1 MSFKDLQSEI
11 IQAQNQTL
19 TPSTDASAYSRALEE
34 YLQDRFKRMSDPLYA
49 RQHSVLDAETYDL
62 RNKLNQESNGEVQ
75 LRAEAKVKDLVDRRI
90 SGSNELFKLF
100 TSDPDLQIAYP
111 TNGDKVTA
119 IADIQNQISKA
130 ANPYNALKGYQVEGE
145 GGFFSDLTSGV
156 LEGLG
161 GTASEF
167 YYAPK
172 RGLIVNALNNLPLNQ
187 LDSIKQ
193 KFNTRNDIQAK
204 IEQTK
209 SKLFSPDIT
218 ERAKALKDLQYY
230 QGTIDGLAL
239 TPEEQ
244 RIWDTYGA
252 EYDRLKAEEL
262 QIEEDKANLLGTNK
276 ISVSEAEVL
285 MRQYS
290 RQELHK
296 NLGIDPSFGEKVWDY
311 MKDSVSSA
319 GAAGKSLGNILAT
332 AIPFMIHPAL
342 GVASAGSLW
351 MEYSTKLLQDHLHE
365 FGEIDNTEILKSA
378 LYGGLAAGIDF
389 YGSKGFVKGYGGIA
403 GQFFRGLGKTDAERI
418 AAQGAKEL
426 QKKWATTLR
435 GLTDEAKSK
444 VIAKDIQ
451 TFLMQ
456 DAKRLS
462 EQEVADV
469 TQSLKGMLDKEIYKE
484 TLGSKAKKAIASLPE
499 GVVRKAVE
507 TPIKMVEGIGKA
519 VKGVKT
525 GNAYLHETFDASIGD
540 MAKAGLGLA
549 GENVGS
555 TLVRQ
560 SYTGKYDEDELARG
574 IADGFVSGGLFHGAS
589 GVAGRGI
596 AKVSPAVKSLMNKFT
611 YGGIDL
617 DSKTNFNTFID
628 KIKNA
633 DKDPNFIAN
642 FDALTDPYL
651 KQLEAI
657 QDRVDKAKEENQG
670 ILDTYGKFGL
680 VVNEKGEV
688 TIDEKTLG
696 NALANSALTK
706 KDIKEARNKYL
717 NNKKLIDK
725 AGKEVESRIAEF
737 KAAVKKGSKKILD
750 TTKEST
756 EYSEEERES
765 IKQSYVNNLNEA
777 EQVNFLR
784 EEEGMSEEEAKAY
797 LKAKKDNSEL
807 SEDYTTKVEGTDVS
821 ISEVFKRGNTEV
833 LKYADILRNS
843 EVRKA
848 IANTDK
854 EAFDEAIDNLVKS
867 NKITQARADKVKS
880 QLNADKFAQYTRYET
895 NGSESGVFKSL
906 NKAVQ
911 KDVVDSLGLKD
922 KVTEEEAKAS
932 NDKLTEYTKQYLT
945 NAEDRTILQK
955 AQDIKDKLGL
965 TAEQSLIVDNT
976 VGKVKTAIKEAINQN
991 KQLIGKK
998 VYKSEEEAKQALKDT
1013 KLNIGYKVNEVVKGS
1028 KYTLVEKDTTAL
1040 QDMYNTLES
1049 KKEDITRK
1057 DIDSF
1062 VDEYLKDLDVN
1073 ESSGFKV
1080 RDKILKT
1087 FQQYHS
1093 APKENK
1099 STVKE
1104 SLLSELNKLIK
1115 GRKATLA
1122 KVADIVA
1129 NQSKI
1134 RSAIHGYSAGS
1145 KDYIGEAE
1153 LNKKERALKRQQA
1166 KEKQEQLNT
1175 NKRYSHLTDI
1185 QAKMLTVYSLNAL
1198 YTRFTNAIGNADINN
1213 PDTWANVN
1221 IFTQADLRN
1230 LNALLQRV
1238 MKIPNSEARQQ
1249 YIQTMLSVIQH
1260 TNVQQNTVNTVIDE
1274 DYVNSGDTSHSNDAI
1289 TDAITYNGALRD
1301 AFHNAFPQEEIS
1313 QTPMS
1318 IPEVLLADN
1327 VNEAAN
1333 TFNMQEKARALQQFS
1348 RMVNTH
1354 WARSLDILNALRS
1367 ATVDGNSILETIT
1380 KDKETLP
1387 ANLQDLRNNPA
1398 KLTSIMKIVFNSKE
1412 ALDFLGLNPTAIG
1425 VTMGSNK
1432 SGAGISSFTELH
1444 EKNPNKQFNFT
1455 QNANEGNTTAIDA
1468 YNNSGNL
1475 ADRLTALD
1483 RVFGGTG
1490 AIIHTLSDTS
1500 SAFAYGAIYKE
1511 LLDTLEI
1518 NTRANA
1524 GFYDLDDAT
1533 IEGILSELNNNPIAG
1548 ILTNATDTSITEDAL
1563 MSFINR
1569 AYTHGSITIPS
1580 SQEAQSAYSNNR
1592 ANFVKQMLLYV
1603 VAQRLRNLQPNHT
1616 QSNRTNEAYNN
1627 TYKQYQIIKSLPDYL
1642 PENFNKAEEINEE
1655 TVNKLNDL
1663 LKVVAPTATLL
1674 RSAVEYIQNQQRTGQ
1689 SSLAISLTEDQLS
1702 EVVNILYTANGSLK
1716 QSSKLPDNLEHK
1728 SAVAIAKVLQAVANE
1743 YYVTNV
1749 SCNSN
1754 TIGNNNLRCRTRN
1767 VVRDAVEYSAYRDQV
1782 IVVGN
1787 RCILCGENTTGA
1799 SIRASNENYA
1809 GNAQLDTVFNH
1820 ITELS
1825 KQGSRFLDSNL
1836 IIDKIFGISING
1848 NIVYNQEVLNVL
1860 SATGLNNLMQIDKG
1874 QSDEFLQSLV
1884 TADVITP
1891 SAKTSMLLEHF
1902 SDYQSTCMSL
1912 GRQALHSLGL
1922 RIANEDS
1929 MANIEERLA
1938 AELGARALQLLEAAG
1953 YVEKKYVTAEGEF
1966 VDSQPTQGKYI
1977 RAIKIT
1983 SEGSTVNTRV
1993 TNASNYTFTDTNNLQ
2008 HTGHVLEELLNG
2020 TNEKLPLTAD
2030 QLDERQNQ
2038 LHEQFTADSI
2048 AHRVDTYT
2056 ANITSLDESGTEVHT
2071 EYTVEVIPFTGLT
2084 RVHGEFRGATVDIY
2098 LPRSATYKANGVMN
2112 SPEALV
2118 ELAYKST
2125 EERTFDVTA
2134 YEELIGRYIHDI
2146 NSWQDLPESVQQ
2158 ALGMDL
2164 DPLDGYYETYRI
2176 QKNEQLFR
2184 RAKEFDRYAR
2194 TLTGTERLTFPVVM
2208 TPNNRF
2214 LVDSPIFD
2222 YREFKPVRDL
2232 FHIVNSNVGT
2242 VHLRNPDDTLNETR
2256 QTMAMAAILFNM
2268 GIDVDKMTFVEIRKV
2283 FKEVAERFRLL
2294 PSGATRDTINSN
2306 LATIKYTV
2314 YKGKES
2320 VKTFKIDNSLPT
2332 QLLIRDL
2339 NTASNIMDDVLQ
2351 GEDLTNFHYMIEV
2364 DGLNNGSAHHFSQSG
2379 IFSNTDSV
2387 SIAKAIAVGMVPSS
2401 IREETNFGDFIS
2413 LMVHNPTRF
2422 RDVYMQSA
2430 ETAKEYT
2437 VAEFIE
2443 KVVSDV
2449 TASEA
2454 RYQLLNTLADIFGLD
2469 KNLSIEEKISGLMSR
2484 DVMKKVAMPST
2495 YGAGFDALLSHL
2507 SENITKE
2514 IAKKTFDK
2522 TKLTTIYDALAR
2534 YNGGELVLLD
2544 RLGRKA
2550 LYSEVRSSFNL
2561 KDYLPFIEGN
2571 AKLFGLIKDTC
2582 LNNTVRGAKSVTE
2595 EATERGAVLSNAV
2608 EAQCQIFTAM
2618 VQKLLK
2624 ENYAGRDLG
2633 SITYREQE
2641 AILNSLNTRFNFGTQ
2656 NQTLDTLRPAIL
2668 AAIKLIDYNN
2678 KVTAHYRGGDS
2689 SVRFGSDIAKESL
2702 GSAFSPIYIHG
2713 FDASNIAEA
2722 QQIIRNTLGAFT
2734 GVHDA
2739 VMINL
2744 RQFTGDGAAMSV
2756 PQAMNK
2762 SFIDNALTAYAPLLE
2777 MSTHLQQ
2784 GLDKLSDVLSEDI
2797 IRNIQNSMR
2806 ELNNYAT
2813 LELSNIYNL
2822 LQEAIKNNGLTVNQF
2837 PFGEATG
2844 FRMDAEYAQRQL
2856 NRITE
2861 RLGADHMKNIHSLSA
2876 EGFIKWLESHNKG
2889 AYDDLNKNREK
2900 LNTLVNINSLMS
2912 ALRERSRPFGNI
2924 NLDTLYEGHSVQE
2937 LINEYVQY
2945 MQGQYGNSFFK
2956 TFNDAM
2962 AEQARE
2968 RTNRLPKDLNQSTT
2982 GKNAHDTL
2990 VKVIDLLST
2999 AEDLVVKGN
3008 GNTVKHLAERSS
3020 IIKQINQRAYK
3031 LLGLQMDKSDTY
3043 DALAMIVELTTK
3055 YNIPTQD
3062 LVRLK
3067 ELLQRSAYLNSNLNL
3082 SGFDTNANSILVDAV
3097 EINLNDTLNHISSQA
3112 MQAYSTDRRGIGERE
3127 TIQQHEENAFT
3138 AYLESYM
3145 DRLEDRIS
3153 KTGATQIILRMDSA
3167 IDYMLLPAIN
3177 ERIQCAVDGS
3187 IWKGCTITIVPN
3199 ISDVSSGS
3207 INKTKTHLYT
3217 LEKAIGKDKLHS
3229 FTVLNSTENKDLDVL
3244 NYKYHGQFTQATS
3257 MTGQNFDNTAH
3268 AVYFD
3273 KDTNTDV
3280 KKTPLDLD
3288 RNNPDIYIANYYG
3301 EIQSH
3306 NPKGICTPVMLQT
3319 QKSANDVEGISEY
3332 ETKVAEYAYGE
3343 IPKIPE
3349 KMITMDGIP
3358 DIKDIT
3364 TSIPEFS
3371 AGSHFV
3377 VGLNSDGSVMDSKVY
3392 NSVVSRIPALAEAY
3406 EQAKKAY
3413 ARMERKYA
3421 ADANMNDMGIIY
3433 QPITI
3438 KTHLNNLTPIKVTFV
3453 IGRDNRVPVSTIL
3466 PFIRATQS
3474 ADRYSARYVLQH
3486 EGDLD
3491 KHNLSGRRALAQLRS
3506 RLRIPN
3512 DAARD
3517 SNAPFSEWLANI
3529 YNKYK
3534 DASPE
3539 TQEQS
3544 MVTIP
3549 KNLLNLESSTYDS
3562 DSTLRDLNINKM
3574 YEISNESNVIFL
3586 GNDANPYFYRSTT
3599 SNLPTLLT
3607 FSRVKNFEA
3616 QKTVGDRIVS
3626 SLATAT
3632 YNTVQAVVDTWRMH
3646 RYSSQKSPE
3655 DMSVYDTAVYK
3666 DLTCKDSQELFDTL
3680 VSDDRAR
3687 NIETTHLNSVF
3698 SKLKSLNMN
3707 IRYYLNKLAY
3717 SQGGAFIETIN
3728 AKPTGYIN
3736 FNTRGTGSHAEVFI
3750 HEYTHIPLEYLKYDP
3765 NAYRLATQLYQFA
3778 ANNLILDD
3786 FECSRDEANRIFN
3799 YIFRD
3804 SGTTDPQI
3812 EFLTYSLT
3820 NADFRK
3826 ALDNMAKRVKFKE
3839 EFDSKTESLLARFVN
3854 KISGSLDTS
3863 HVSNDLNSM
3872 IFDIFKRS
3880 IDLCNEYGKK
3890 APRDE
3895 KAYLAEKMQLSN
3907 ADLKIQNAIT
3917 SGLSKVS
3924 EALSSIADTSVQ
3936 RVRTE
3941 EALRLAE
3948 SNQDSRIANQMK
3960 DILPAMMDAL
3970 PSASEGFQDIANQLR
3985 QSFEG
3990 VSDNNYAYV
3999 KLRYQAKETIDK
4011 ARENSASALNEVIRK
4026 ATKNISQKTLNEMSE
4041 YVLKSDMSCLVSPN
4055 GYSKQE
4061 LGKILSDKK
4070 FRRNEIERLEKVL
4083 RHNTF
4088 GNFYVNAS
4096 KGLVDKLI
4104 SGVNTSGIGYNNAYE
4119 IANMSGTATAS
4130 LDSPMESEID
4140 KYITLSVMDKLDSK
4154 NPKVYAELY
4163 KNLDTL
4169 TELLNIHNGLKGME
4183 YSQVY
4188 PNSMQKVHIPKGEL
4202 HGGKITNRYTVVPK
4216 SQLKA
4221 YKWAGYNSLGKVK
4234 FDPFYN
4240 SLMSEDFYKVEAKHM
4255 PNVPYVDGI
4264 PVLTDIFN
4272 GRNKSATYL
4281 GGKKLETTQIS
4292 PSFQNQEFQVMSG
4305 YLARKVQ
4312 ELNSP
4317 NFRPLDPKN
4326 IDGVLT
4332 PTFGIGNKLS
4342 GCDFQLN
4349 EKDSDKYLNRHVKFT
4364 SALGDHYG
4372 SIIER
4377 MRAPDW
4383 NTQVAQALDDLYQQR
4398 HAKNDFTWLK
4408 ENTDNKE
4415 QLEVYKLLP
4424 YEIKQFFK
4432 DKYGI
4437 DGVPVETRYLTG
4449 IVGYREISASKVDLE
4464 WNNKLRKSFTDYVS
4478 HIFHNGYVAK
4488 GENFLRYLTKLGK
4501 ENIVIKGIAVSMDNI
4516 LSNNVTL
4523 SVLGL
4528 SPEKVCKYQ
4537 IEGLNNLLKYKEMS
4551 RERYMLK
4558 TKELTNSLTEGD
4570 RARIR
4575 ALEASMHALPISY
4588 LAEHGGTPTIAEDV
4602 TESDRLAKDF
4612 IDTHFKKEFQT
4623 IAHNA
4628 IGDQKSWVYK
4638 HLSDL
4643 ATFGDIT
4650 ARYAQF
4656 KYLTEDKHIN
4666 QEEAFRQCMQT
4677 FIDYSNPLPKSLQY
4691 FDSIGAL
4698 PFTKFLLGNQTNVL
4712 NSLVKKPSRALAGI
4726 MATSAMG
4733 IPSIYDS
4740 ILGLDSFTKRWK
4752 VPGFGLWYDSLG
4764 TLPINR
4770 AFDIL

>member
-1 MSFKDLQSEI
+1 MSFQDLESEI
-11 IQAQNQTL
+11 IQAQNQAL
-19 TPSTDASAYSRALEE
+19 ASSGDTPFGNASVEAFR
-34 YLQDRFKRMSDPLYA
+34 DRFRRSIDPVYA
-49 RQHSVLDAETYDL
+49 RQRNALDAETYDI

-75 LRAEAKVKDLVDRRI
+75 LRAEAKVKDLIDRRI
-90 SGSNELFKLF
+90 SSSSELFKLF
-100 TSDPDLQIAYP
+100 NSDTDLQVAFP
-111 TNGDKVTA
+111 TNGDKITA
-119 IADIQNQISKA
+119 IADIQNQISEA
-130 ANPYNALKGYQVEGE
+130 SNPYNALNGYQVEGE
-145 GGFFSDLTSGV
+145 GGFFSDLVSGV
-156 LEGLG
+156 IEGLG
-161 GTASEF
+161 GAASEL
-167 YYAPK
+167 YYSPK
-172 RGLIVNALNNLPLNQ
+172 RALNTLALNKLPLNQ
-187 LDSIKQ
+187 LDTIKQ
-193 KFNTRNDIQAK
+193 KFNTRDEIQAK
-204 IEQTK
+204 IAQARD
-209 SKLFSPDIT
+209 KLFSPDIT
-218 ERAKALKDLQYY
+218 ERTKALKDLQYY
-230 QGTIDGLAL
+230 QGTIDGLSL

-244 RIWDTYGA
+244 RIWDTYGD

-262 QIEEDKANLLGTNK
+262 QIDEDKANLLGTNK
-276 ISVSEAEVL
+276 ISASEAEVL
-285 MRQYS
+285 MRQYG
-290 RQELHK
+290 RNELHK
-296 NLGIDPSFGEKVWDY
+296 QLGLDPSFGQKVWDY
-311 MKDSVSSA
+311 MKDSVSST
-319 GAAGKSLGNILAT
+319 GAAGKSLGNILST
-332 AIPFMIHPAL
+332 VIPFLIHPAL
-342 GVASAGSLW
+342 GAASAGSLW
-351 MEYSTKLLQDHLHE
+351 MEYSSKLLQDHLNE
-365 FGEIDNTEILKSA
+365 FGEIDNTEILKAS
-378 LYGGLAAGIDF
+378 LYGGLAAGIDY
-389 YGSKGFVKGYGGIA
+389 YGSKGFTKGYNGVA

-418 AAQGAKEL
+418 AAKGAKEL

-435 GLTDEAKSK
+435 GLTEEAKAT

-451 TFLMQ
+451 NFLLQ

-469 TQSLKGMLDKEIYKE
+469 TQTLKGMLDKEIYKE
-484 TLGSKAKKAIASLPE
+484 TLGSKAKKAIASLPN
-499 GVVRKAVE
+499 GIRKAVE
-507 TPIKMVEGIGKA
+507 TPVKAVEGIGKA
-519 VKGVKT
+519 LGGVKNA
-525 GNAYLHETFDASIGD
+525 NAYLHKTFDASIGD
-540 MAKAGLGLA
+540 MAKAGIGLA

-555 TLVRQ
+555 ALVRQ

-589 GVAGRGI
+589 GVVGKGYS
-596 AKVSPAVKSLMNKFT
+596 KVSPAVKTIMNKFT

-617 DSKTNFNTFID
+617 DSKTNFNTFVD

-633 DKDPNFIAN
+633 NKDSNFIAN
-642 FDALTDPYL
+642 FDALTSPYL
-651 KQLEAI
+651 EQLEAV
-657 QDRVDKAKEENQG
+657 QERVDKAKTENQG

-680 VVNEKGEV
+680 VLNDKGEA
-688 TIDEKTLG
+688 TIDEQILG
-696 NALANSALTK
+696 NALANSAVTR

-725 AGKEVESRIAEF
+725 AGTEVESRIAEF
-737 KAAVKKGSKKILD
+737 KAAVKEGSKKILD
-750 TTKEST
+750 TTREST
-756 EYSEEERES
+756 EYTEEEKES
-765 IKQSYVNNLNEA
+765 VKQSYVNTLNEN

-784 EEEGMSEEEAKAY
+784 EEEGMDEQTAKEYLEAK
-797 LKAKKDNSEL
+797 KNKSEL
-807 SEDYTTKVEGTDVS
+807 SEEYTTKVADTDVS
-821 ISEVFKRGNTEV
+821 IAEVFKRGDTEV
-833 LKYADILRNS
+833 LKYADILKNP

-854 EAFDEAIDNLVKS
+854 EAFDKAIDALVK
-867 NKITQARADKVKS
+867 NKEISQRRADVVKN

-895 NGSESGVFKSL
+895 NGSRDGVFNSL

-922 KVTEEEAKAS
+922 KVSEDEAKA
-932 NDKLTEYTKQYLT
+932 NNAKLAEYTKQYLT
-945 NAEDRTILQK
+945 NGEDKTILQK
-955 AQDIKDKLGL
+955 AKDIKDNLGL
-965 TAEQSLIVDNT
+965 TTEQGNIVDKA
-976 VGKVKTAIKEAINQN
+976 VGEVQQAIEDAIKQN

-998 VYKSEEEAKQALKDT
+998 VYKSKEEAEKALKDT
-1013 KLNIGYKVNEVVKGS
+1013 KLGIGYKVNEVVKGS
-1028 KYTLVEKDTTAL
+1028 KYTLVEKDTQAL
-1040 QDMYNTLES
+1040 QDIYDNLKS
-1049 KKEDITRK
+1049 KKEDITK
-1057 DIDSF
+1057 QDIDSF
-1062 VDEYLKDLDVN
+1062 IDEYLKDLDID
-1073 ESSGFKV
+1073 ESSSSKV
-1080 RDKILKT
+1080 KDKILKT
-1087 FQQYHS
+1087 FQQYHA
-1093 APKENK
+1093 APKDNK
-1099 STVKE
+1099 STVRE
-1104 SLLSELNKLIK
+1104 ALLGELNKLIK

-1134 RSAIHGYSAGS
+1134 RSAIHGYSAGN

-1153 LNKKERALKRQQA
+1153 ATKKEKALKRQQA

-1175 NKRYSHLTDI
+1175 NKRYAHLTDI

-1198 YTRFTNAIGNADINN
+1198 YNRFTRAIGTADINS
-1213 PDTWANVN
+1213 PETWARVN

-1230 LNALLQRV
+1230 LHALLQRV
-1238 MKIPNSEARQQ
+1238 MKIPNSETRQQ
-1249 YIQTMLSVIQH
+1249 YIQTMISVIEH
-1260 TNVQQNTVNTVIDE
+1260 TNVQQNTVNTIIDE
-1274 DYVNSGDTSHSNDAI
+1274 DYVNSGDTSRSNEAI
-1289 TDAITYNGALRD
+1289 TSAIVYNGELRD
-1301 AFHNAFPQEEIS
+1301 AFQHAFPQEEIS

-1327 VNEAAN
+1327 INEAAN
-1333 TFNMQEKARALQQFS
+1333 DFDTQEKARALHQFS
-1348 RMVNTH
+1348 RVVNTH
-1354 WARSLDILNALRS
+1354 WARSLDILNALRNAS
-1367 ATVDGNSILETIT
+1367 VDGNSILETIAKNT
-1380 KDKETLP
+1380 SITLP
-1387 ANLQDLRNNPA
+1387 NDLSTLRNNPSN
-1398 KLTSIMKIVFNSKE
+1398 LTALMKAVFNSKE
-1412 ALDFLGLNPTAIG
+1412 ALDFLGLNPTSIG
-1425 VTMGSNK
+1425 VTRGSNK
-1432 SGAGISSFTELH
+1432 NGAGITSFTELQS
-1444 EKNPNKQFNFT
+1444 KAPNKQFNFR
-1455 QNANEGNTTAIDA
+1455 QNANEGNTTAMTA
-1468 YNNSGNL
+1468 YNDSRNL

-1490 AIIHTLSDTS
+1490 AIIHTLGDTS
-1500 SAFAYGAIYKE
+1500 SAYAYGAIYKE
-1511 LLDTLEI
+1511 LLDTLKI

-1524 GFYDLDDAT
+1524 GFYSLEDDTVRSIIRA
-1533 IEGILSELNNNPIAG
+1533 LSDTESVTGLFPAD
-1548 ILTNATDTSITEDAL
+1548 TNTAITEDAI
-1563 MSFINR
+1563 MAFVNR
-1569 AYTHGSITIPS
+1569 AYNS
-1580 SQEAQSAYSNNR
+1580 STFSVDGAGEAEGAYVNNR
-1592 ANFVKQMLLYV
+1592 ASFIKQMLLYV
-1603 VAQRLRNLQPNHT
+1603 TAKRLQSLEPNHT
-1616 QSNRTNEAYNN
+1616 QSKRTDEAYNN

-1642 PENFNKAEEINEE
+1642 PENFSSAKPINEE
-1655 TVNKLNDL
+1655 TVSNLNRL
-1663 LKVVAPTATLL
+1663 LQVVAPRVTLL

-1689 SSLAISLTEDQLS
+1689 SSLEAGLTEDQLNAVIDS
-1702 EVVNILYTANGSLK
+1702 LYTSDGYLK
-1716 QSSKLPDNLEHK
+1716 QSSKLPKNLPHAE
-1728 SAVAIAKVLQAVANE
+1728 AIAKILQAVANE

-1749 SCNSN
+1749 GYANN
-1754 TIGNNNLRCRTRN
+1754 GRGNNNLRCRTRN
-1767 VVRDAVEYSAYRDQV
+1767 TIRDAVEYSAYRDQV

-1809 GNAQLDTVFNH
+1809 GNEQLDTVFNEV
-1820 ITELS
+1820 TELS
-1825 KQGSRFLDSNL
+1825 KQGSRFVDSNL
-1836 IIDKIFGISING
+1836 IIDKMFGVSING
-1848 NIVYNQEVLNVL
+1848 NTVYNQEVLNVL

-1884 TADVITP
+1884 SNKVIT
-1891 SAKTSMLLEHF
+1891 SAAKSRMLLDHF

-1922 RIANEDS
+1922 RIASEDS

-1953 YVEKKYVTAEGEF
+1953 YVEKKYVTAEGRF
-1966 VDSQPTQGKYI
+1966 VDDQPKGTYI
-1977 RAIKIT
+1977 RAIRIT
-1983 SEGSTVNTRV
+1983 SKGAELNTRISE
-1993 TNASNYTFTDTNNLQ
+1993 ASNYTFTDASGIK

-2020 TNEKLPLTAD
+2020 TNEKLPLTTD
-2030 QLDERQNQ
+2030 QARERQTQ
-2038 LHEQFTADSI
+2038 LREQFDADRLT
-2048 AHRVDTYT
+2048 HKVDTYT
-2056 ANITSLDESGTEVHT
+2056 ANLTSLADDGTKIHT
-2071 EYTVEVIPFTGLT
+2071 SYTVEVIPFTGLT
-2084 RVHGEFRGATVDIY
+2084 RVHGDIRGQVTEIY

-2125 EERTFDVTA
+2125 EERTFDSAT
-2134 YEELIGRYIHDI
+2134 YEELIGKYIHDVT
-2146 NSWQDLPESVQQ
+2146 SWQKLPESVQQ

-2176 QKNEQLFR
+2176 QKNEQIFR

-2194 TLTGTERLTFPVVM
+2194 TLNGTERLTFPVVM

-2232 FHIVNSNVGT
+2232 FHIVNSSVGI
-2242 VHLRNPDDTLNETR
+2242 VSLKNPDGTINETK
-2256 QTMAMAAILFNM
+2256 QTMAMATILFNM
-2268 GIDVDKMTFVEIRKV
+2268 GVDVDKMTFSEIRRV
-2283 FKEVAERFRLL
+2283 FEYLTDTLHGKRLANK
-2294 PSGATRDTINSN
+2294 SIDDIN
-2306 LATIKYTV
+2306 KYFEGFKFTV
-2314 YKGKES
+2314 YKGKKDS
-2320 VKTFKIDNSLPT
+2320 NKKLKFNKSLPA
-2332 QLLIRDL
+2332 QMLFRELQNNR
-2339 NTASNIMDDVLQ
+2339 SVLQ
-2351 GEDLTNFHYMIEV
+2351 NILDGKSLTNFHYMIEV
-2364 DGLNNGSAHHFSQSG
+2364 DGLNNGSAHHFAQSG

-2387 SIAKAIAVGMVPSS
+2387 SIAKAIAVGMVPNS
-2401 IREETNFGDFIS
+2401 IREETTFGDFIS
-2413 LMVHNPTRF
+2413 LMVHNPEGF

-2437 VAEFIE
+2437 VTEFIE
-2443 KVVSDV
+2443 DVVTDIKK
-2449 TASEA
+2449 SELKE
-2454 RYQLLNTLADIFGLD
+2454 QLLNTLADIFDLD
-2469 KNLSIEEKISGLMSR
+2469 SNLSIEDKIAGLMSR

-2514 IAKKTFDK
+2514 IAKRRFDE
-2522 TKLTTIYDALAR
+2522 TTLTNIYDALAR

-2544 RLGRKA
+2544 KTGKTVM
-2550 LYSEVRSSFNL
+2550 YSKVKSSLSSL

-2571 AKLFGLIKDTC
+2571 TKLFNLVKDTC
-2582 LNNTVRGAKSVTE
+2582 LSNTVRGAKSVTE
-2595 EATERGAVLSNAV
+2595 EATERGNILSNAV

-2618 VQKLLK
+2618 VQKILK

-2656 NQTLDTLRPAIL
+2656 HQTLDTLRPAVL
-2668 AAIKLIDYNN
+2668 AAIKLADYHN
-2678 KVTAHYRGGDS
+2678 KVTAHYKGGHS
-2689 SVRFGSDIAKESL
+2689 AVRFGSDLAKESL

-2722 QQIIRNTLGAFT
+2722 QQIVRNTLGAFT
-2734 GVHDA
+2734 GIHDA

-2744 RQFTGDGAAMSV
+2744 RQFTGEGTAMSV
-2756 PQAMNK
+2756 PKAMNK

-2784 GLDKLSDVLSEDI
+2784 GLDKLSDVLSEETI
-2797 IRNIQNSMR
+2797 HNIQNSMR
-2806 ELNNYAT
+2806 ELNGYAA
-2813 LELSNIYNL
+2813 LELSNIYSI
-2822 LQEAIKNNGLTVNQF
+2822 LQEAIKDNGLTINQF
-2837 PFGEATG
+2837 PFGEATA
-2844 FRMDAEYAQRQL
+2844 FRLNPNYAQEQL
-2856 NRITE
+2856 NRIQE
-2861 RLGADHMKNIHSLSA
+2861 RLGADQMKNIHSLSA
-2876 EGFIKWLESHNKG
+2876 EGFVKWLESNNKG
-2889 AYDDLNKNREK
+2889 AFDALNSNREK

-2912 ALRERSRPFGNI
+2912 AIREGSKPFGNI
-2924 NLDTLYEGHSVQE
+2924 TLSTEYAGRSLRE
-2937 LINEYVQY
+2937 LIDEYVKHAQCQY
-2945 MQGQYGNSFFK
+2945 NSSFFK

-2962 AEQARE
+2962 AEQAKN
-2968 RTNRLPKDLNQSTT
+2968 RTNRLPTDLTHSTT
-2982 GKNAHDTL
+2982 GKTAQETL

-2999 AEDLVVKGN
+2999 AEDLIVKQK

-3031 LLGLQMDKSDTY
+3031 LLGLRMDNSDTY
-3043 DALAMIVELTTK
+3043 DALAMLVELTTK

-3067 ELLQRSAYLNSNLNL
+3067 ERLNQSAYLNENLNL
-3082 SGFDTNANSILVDAV
+3082 SGFNSTANSIVVDAT
-3097 EINLNDTLNHISSQA
+3097 EINLSDTLNHIHSKAIQT
-3112 MQAYSTDRRGIGERE
+3112 YSADTNKKHDVEY
-3127 TIQQHEENAFT
+3127 HENIIFT
-3138 AYLESYM
+3138 NYVSSYM
-3145 DRLEDRIS
+3145 NRLEDRLR
-3153 KTGATQIILRMDSA
+3153 KTGATQIILKMDSA

-3177 ERIQCAVDGS
+3177 QRIQNSITGS
-3187 IWKGCTITIVPN
+3187 IWKGRTITIVPN

-3207 INKTKTHLYT
+3207 INKTKTHLYA
-3217 LEKAIGKDKLHS
+3217 LEKAIGKDNLHS
-3229 FTVLNSTENKDLDVL
+3229 FTVLNSTENKDLDTL
-3244 NYKYHGQFTQATS
+3244 NYKYHGQFTRDSS
-3257 MTGQNFDNTAH
+3257 MTGQNFDNTGH

-3273 KDTNTDV
+3273 KDTNTDI
-3280 KKTPLDLD
+3280 KEKSIDLD
-3288 RNNPDIYIANYYG
+3288 SDNPDIYIANYYG

-3319 QKSANDVEGISEY
+3319 QKSASDVEGITEY
-3332 ETKVAEYAYGE
+3332 ETNVAEYTYGE
-3343 IPKIPE
+3343 LPE
-3349 KMITMDGIP
+3349 TPADMITTDGTPNLI
-3358 DIKDIT
+3358 DIT
-3364 TSIPEFS
+3364 ASIPEFT

-3377 VGLNSDGSVMDSKVY
+3377 VGLNSDGTVMNNKIY
-3392 NSVVSRIPALAEAY
+3392 NSAVSHIPALAEAY
-3406 EQAKKAY
+3406 EQAKNAY

-3421 ADANMNDMGIIY
+3421 ADPDMNMDIVH

-3438 KTHLNNLTPIKVTFV
+3438 KTHLDNLTPVKVTFV
-3453 IGRDNRVPVSTIL
+3453 IGRDNRIPASAIL
-3466 PFIRATQS
+3466 PYITVVANQ
-3474 ADRYSARYVLQH
+3474 DKNSARYTLMH
-3486 EGDLD
+3486 EGLLD
-3491 KHNLSGRRALAQLRS
+3491 KSDVAGRRALAQLRS
-3506 RLRIPN
+3506 RLRIPTN
-3512 DAARD
+3512 AARD
-3517 SNAPFSEWLANI
+3517 SNAAFSKWLAGI
-3529 YNKYK
+3529 QAKY
-3534 DASPE
+3534 DGVSPDKI
-3539 TQEQS
+3539 EQG
-3544 MVTIP
+3544 METIP
-3549 KNLLNLESSTYDS
+3549 DNVLNLDSTTYDN
-3562 DSTLRDLNINKM
+3562 DSILRDLNINKM
-3574 YEISNESNVIFL
+3574 CEISNESNVIFL
-3586 GNDANPYFYRSTT
+3586 GTDANPYFYRNTT
-3599 SNLPTLLT
+3599 SNPPTLLS
-3607 FSRVKNFEA
+3607 FNRVKNYES
-3616 QKTVGDRIVS
+3616 QKTVGNRIAS

-3632 YNTVQAVVDTWRMH
+3632 YNTVQSVVDTWRMH
-3646 RYSSQKSPE
+3646 RYSNQKSPE
-3655 DMSVYDTAVYK
+3655 DMGVYDTAVYE
-3666 DLTCKDSQELFDTL
+3666 DLNCNDSQNLFDTL

-3687 NIETTHLNSVF
+3687 NIETSHLNPVF
-3698 SKLKSLNMN
+3698 SRLKSLNMN
-3707 IRYYLNKLAY
+3707 VRYYLNKLAY

-3736 FNTRGTGSHAEVFI
+3736 FNTRGTGSHAEVFV

-3765 NAYRLATQLYQFA
+3765 NAYRLATQLYQFSA
-3778 ANNLILDD
+3778 KNLTLDD
-3786 FECSRDEANRIFN
+3786 FECSRDEANRIYN

-3826 ALDNMAKRVKFKE
+3826 ALDNMAKRVKFKD

-3854 KISGSLDTS
+3854 KVSGSLDTS
-3863 HVSNDLNSM
+3863 HVSNDLNNM
-3872 IFDIFKRS
+3872 VFDIFKRS
-3880 IDLCNEYGKK
+3880 VDLCNEYGKK

-3907 ADLKIQNAIT
+3907 ADMKIQNAIT

-3948 SNQDSRIANQMK
+3948 SNQDSKIANQMK

-4026 ATKNISQKTLNEMSE
+4026 ATKNISQKTLNEMSA
-4041 YVLKSDMSCLVSPN
+4041 YVLKSDMSCLVSAN
-4055 GYSKQE
+4055 GYTKQE
-4061 LGKILSDKK
+4061 LGKILTDKN
-4070 FRRNEIERLEKVL
+4070 FRKSEIERLEKIL

-4096 KGLVDKLI
+4096 RGLVDKLTL
-4104 SGVNTSGIGYNNAYE
+4104 GVNTSGIGYNNAYE

-4140 KYITLSVMDKLDSK
+4140 KYITLSTMDKLDAK
-4154 NPKVYAELY
+4154 NPKVYKELSQ
-4163 KNLDTL
+4163 NLDTL

-4188 PNSMQKVHIPKGEL
+4188 PTSMQRVHIPKGEL
-4202 HGGKITNRYTVVPK
+4202 HGGKVTNRYTVVPK

-4240 SLMSEDFYKVEAKHM
+4240 SLMNEDFYKVEAKHM

-4272 GRNKSATYL
+4272 GRNKTDTYL

-4383 NTQVAQALDDLYQQR
+4383 NNQVAQALDDLYQQR
-4398 HAKNDFTWLK
+4398 HTKNDFTWLK
-4408 ENTDNKE
+4408 EDTDNKE

-4424 YEIKQFFK
+4424 FEIKQFFK
-4432 DKYGI
+4432 DKYGV

-4501 ENIVIKGIAVSMDNI
+4501 ENIVIKGVAVSVDNI

-4558 TKELTNSLTEGD
+4558 TKELTNSLTDSD

-4712 NSLVKKPSRALAGI
+4712 NSLVRKPSRALAGI

-4740 ILGLDSFTKRWK
+4740 ILGLDSIVNRWK

>member
-1 MSFKDLQSEI
+1 MSFQDLNSEI
-11 IQAQNQTL
+11 IQAQNQALAPTGDGF
-19 TPSTDASAYSRALEE
+19 STASVDAFR
-34 YLQDRFKRMSDPLYA
+34 DRFRRNIDPVYA
-49 RQHSVLDAETYDL
+49 RQRNVLDAETYDI
-62 RNKLNQESNGEVQ
+62 RNKLNQESNGEIQ
-75 LRAEAKVKDLVDRRI
+75 LRAEAKVKDLIDRRI
-90 SGSNELFKLF
+90 SSSSELFQLF
-100 TSDPDLQIAYP
+100 NSDTDLQVAFP
-111 TNGDKVTA
+111 TNGDKITA
-119 IADIQNQISKA
+119 IADIQNQISEA
-130 ANPYNALKGYQVEGE
+130 VNPYNALNGYQVEGE
-145 GGFFSDLTSGV
+145 GGFLSDLVSGV
-156 LEGLG
+156 VEGLG
-161 GTASEF
+161 GAASEL
-167 YYAPK
+167 YYSP
-172 RGLIVNALNNLPLNQ
+172 RRVLNTLELNKLPLNQ
-187 LDSIKQ
+187 LDTIKQ
-193 KFNTRNDIQAK
+193 KFNTRDEIEAK
-204 IEQTK
+204 ITQARD
-209 SKLFSPDIT
+209 KLFSPDIT
-218 ERAKALKDLQYY
+218 ERTKALKELQYY
-230 QGTIDGLAL
+230 QGTINGLSL

-276 ISVSEAEVL
+276 ISASEAEVL
-285 MRQYS
+285 MRQYG
-290 RQELHK
+290 RNELHK
-296 NLGIDPSFGEKVWDY
+296 QLGIDPSFGQKVWDY

-319 GAAGKSLGNILAT
+319 GAAGKSLGNILST
-332 AIPFMIHPAL
+332 VIPFLIHPAL
-342 GVASAGSLW
+342 GAASAGSLW
-351 MEYSTKLLQDHLHE
+351 MEYSSKLLQDHLNE
-365 FGEIDNTEILKSA
+365 FGEIDNTEILKAS
-378 LYGGLAAGIDF
+378 LYGGLAAGIDY
-389 YGSKGFVKGYGGIA
+389 YGSKGFTKGYGGIA

-418 AAQGAKEL
+418 AAKGAKEL

-435 GLTDEAKSK
+435 GLTDEARAT

-451 TFLMQ
+451 NFLLQ

-462 EQEVADV
+462 EQEVVDV

-499 GVVRKAVE
+499 GIVRKAVE
-507 TPIKMVEGIGKA
+507 TPVKAIEGVGKA
-519 VKGVKT
+519 IKGVKK

-555 TLVRQ
+555 SLVRQ

-589 GVAGRGI
+589 GI
-596 AKVSPAVKSLMNKFT
+596 ARKGYSKVSPAVKSLMNKFT

-617 DSKTNFNTFID
+617 DSKTNFNTFVD
-628 KIKNA
+628 KVKNA
-633 DKDPNFIAN
+633 DKDSNFIAH
-642 FDALTDPYL
+642 FDALTSPYL
-651 KQLEAI
+651 EQLEAV
-657 QDRVDKAKEENQG
+657 QERVDKAKTENQG
-670 ILDTYGKFGL
+670 ILDAYGKYGL
-680 VVNEKGEV
+680 VVNDKGEV
-688 TIDEKTLG
+688 TINEQLLG
-696 NALANSALTK
+696 NALANSAITR
-706 KDIKEARNKYL
+706 KDIKTARNKYL
-717 NNKKLIDK
+717 NNKKIIDN
-725 AGKEVESRIAEF
+725 AGTEIQSRITEF
-737 KAAVKKGSKKILD
+737 KAAIKEGSEKILKA
-750 TTKEST
+750 TKDST
-756 EYSEEERES
+756 EYTEEEKDS
-765 IKQSYVNNLNEA
+765 IKQSYVNTLNEN

-784 EEEGMSEEEAKAY
+784 EEEGMSEEDAKAY
-797 LKAKKDNSEL
+797 LKAKKNKSEL
-807 SEDYTTKVEGTDVS
+807 PEEYTTKVADTDVS
-821 ISEVFKRGNTEV
+821 IAEVFKRGETEV
-833 LKYADILRNS
+833 LKYADILNDS
-843 EVRKA
+843 DVRKA

-854 EAFDEAIDNLVKS
+854 EAFDKAIDKLVEDK
-867 NKITQARADKVKS
+867 KISQVRADKVKS

-895 NGSESGVFKSL
+895 NGSKDGVFNSL

-911 KDVVDSLGLKD
+911 KDVIDSLGLKG
-922 KVTEEEAKAS
+922 KVSEEEAKTD
-932 NDKLTEYTKQYLT
+932 NDKLAEYAKQYLT
-945 NAEDRTILQK
+945 NGEDKTILQK
-955 AQDIKDKLGL
+955 AKDIQDKLGL
-965 TAEQSLIVDNT
+965 TAEQSKVLGTAVDEVQQAIDN
-976 VGKVKTAIKEAINQN
+976 AIKQN
-991 KQLIGKK
+991 SQLIGKK
-998 VYKSEEEAKQALKDT
+998 VYKSREEAEKALKDT
-1013 KLNIGYKVNEVVKGS
+1013 KLGIGYKVNEVVKGS
-1028 KYTLVEKDTTAL
+1028 KYTLVEKDTNTL
-1040 QDMYNTLES
+1040 QDMYDTLKD
-1049 KKEDITRK
+1049 KKEDITK
-1057 DIDSF
+1057 EDITSF
-1062 VDEYLKDLDVN
+1062 VDEYLKDLDVAN
-1073 ESSGFKV
+1073 SSGFKV
-1080 RDKILKT
+1080 KDKILKT

-1093 APKENK
+1093 APENNK
-1099 STVKE
+1099 NTVKE
-1104 SLLSELNKLIK
+1104 ALLGELNKLIE
-1115 GRKATLA
+1115 GRKSTLA
-1122 KVADIVA
+1122 KVANIVA

-1134 RSAIHGYSAGS
+1134 RSAIHGYSAGN

-1153 LNKKERALKRQQA
+1153 TIKKEKALKRKQA
-1166 KEKQEQLNT
+1166 KERQEQLNT
-1175 NKRYSHLTDI
+1175 NRRYAHLTDI

-1260 TNVQQNTVNTVIDE
+1260 TNVQQNTINTVIDE

-1301 AFHNAFPQEEIS
+1301 AFQNAFPQEEMS

-1327 VNEAAN
+1327 INEAAN
-1333 TFNMQEKARALQQFS
+1333 NFDTQEKARAIHQFS
-1348 RMVNTH
+1348 HMVNTH
-1354 WARSLDILNALRS
+1354 WARSLDILNALRNAS
-1367 ATVDGNSILETIT
+1367 IDGNSILETIV
-1380 KDKETLP
+1380 KDKEKLP
-1387 ANLQDLRNNPA
+1387 SNLQDLRNNPS
-1398 KLTSIMKIVFNSKE
+1398 KLTNIMKLVFNSKE
-1412 ALDFLGLNPTAIG
+1412 ALDFLGLNPTSIG
-1425 VTMGSNK
+1425 VTTGSNK
-1432 SGAGISSFTELH
+1432 SGAGISSFTELQ
-1444 EKNPNKQFNFT
+1444 ERNPDKRFNFT
-1455 QNANEGNTTAIDA
+1455 QREGDTTAIDA
-1468 YNNSGNL
+1468 YNHSENL

-1524 GFYDLDDAT
+1524 GFYGLDDNV
-1533 IEGILSELNNNPIAG
+1533 IRDIIRELS
-1548 ILTNATDTSITEDAL
+1548 NAESVTGLFPTDTNTAITEDAI
-1563 MSFINR
+1563 MSFVNR
-1569 AYTHGSITIPS
+1569 AYAHANLIQTSGTG
-1580 SQEAQSAYSNNR
+1580 EAGRAYVNNR
-1592 ANFVKQMLLYV
+1592 ASFIKHMLLYV
-1603 VAQRLRNLQPNHT
+1603 TANRLRALAPNHT
-1616 QSNRTNEAYNN
+1616 QSNRTDETYNN

-1642 PENFNKAEEINEE
+1642 PENFSEAKPINDE
-1655 TVNKLNDL
+1655 TVNNLDKLL
-1663 LKVVAPTATLL
+1663 PVVAPEAYLL
-1674 RSAVEYIQNQQRTGQ
+1674 RRAIHYIQNQQRTGQ
-1689 SSLAISLTEDQLS
+1689 SFLETNLTEDQL
-1702 EVVNILYTANGSLK
+1702 NAAIDALYTSDGYLK
-1716 QSSKLPDNLEHK
+1716 QSSKLPSDLPHK
-1728 SAVAIAKVLQAVANE
+1728 ATIAKILQAVANE
-1743 YYVTNV
+1743 YYVTNRGYT
-1749 SCNSN
+1749 NN
-1754 TIGNNNLRCRTRN
+1754 GRGNNNLRCRTRN
-1767 VVRDAVEYSAYRDQV
+1767 TVRDAVEYSAYRDQV

-1809 GNAQLDTVFNH
+1809 GREQLDTVFNE

-1825 KQGSRFLDSNL
+1825 KQGSRFVDSNL
-1836 IIDKIFGISING
+1836 IIDKMFGVSING
-1848 NIVYNQEVLNVL
+1848 NTVYNQEVLNVL

-1884 TADVITP
+1884 SNNIIT
-1891 SAKTSMLLEHF
+1891 SAAKSRMLLNHF

-1922 RIANEDS
+1922 RIASEDS

-1953 YVEKKYVTAEGEF
+1953 YVEKKYVTSEGEF
-1966 VDSQPTQGKYI
+1966 VDNQPTGTYI
-1977 RAIKIT
+1977 RAIRIT
-1983 SEGSTVNTRV
+1983 SDGAELNTRI
-1993 TNASNYTFTDTNNLQ
+1993 TNASNYTFTDASGVN
-2008 HTGHVLEELLNG
+2008 HTGHILEELLNG
-2020 TNEKLPLTAD
+2020 INEKLPLTTD
-2030 QLDERQNQ
+2030 QATERQRQ
-2038 LHEQFTADSI
+2038 LREQFDADSLT
-2048 AHRVDTYT
+2048 HKVDTYT
-2056 ANITSLDESGTEVHT
+2056 ANLTSLADDGTEVHT
-2071 EYTVEVIPFTGLT
+2071 NYTVEVIPFTGLT
-2084 RVHGEFRGATVDIY
+2084 RVHGDIRGQVVDIY

-2125 EERTFDVTA
+2125 EERTFDREA
-2134 YEELIGRYIHDI
+2134 YEELLGNAVR
-2146 NSWQDLPESVQQ
+2146 NSNSVRDLIEHHRDVAE

-2164 DPLDGYYETYRI
+2164 DPLDGYYETYRN
-2176 QKNEQLFR
+2176 QKNEQIFR
-2184 RAKEFDRYAR
+2184 RAKEFDRYAQ
-2194 TLTGTERLTFPVVM
+2194 TLNGTERLTFPVVM

-2242 VHLRNPDDTLNETR
+2242 VPLKNPDGTINKTK
-2256 QTMAMAAILFNM
+2256 QTMAMATILFNM
-2268 GIDVDKMTFVEIRKV
+2268 GVDVDKMTFGEIQRV
-2283 FKEVAERFRLL
+2283 FKEVTERLRVL
-2294 PSGATRDTINSN
+2294 PSGATRDIINSN
-2306 LATIKYTV
+2306 LAYIKYTV

-2320 VKTFKIDNSLPT
+2320 TKTFKIANSLPA
-2332 QLLIRDL
+2332 QLLLRDL
-2339 NTASNIMDDVLQ
+2339 SVNPNILDNVLQ

-2364 DGLNNGSAHHFSQSG
+2364 DGLNNGSAHHFAQSG

-2387 SIAKAIAVGMVPSS
+2387 SIAKAIAVGMVPNS
-2401 IREETNFGDFIS
+2401 IREETNFSDFIS
-2413 LMVHNPTRF
+2413 LMVHNPEGF

-2437 VAEFIE
+2437 VTEFIN
-2443 KVVSDV
+2443 KVVADV
-2449 TASEA
+2449 RQSEL
-2454 RYQLLNTLADIFGLD
+2454 REQLLDTLATIFGLD
-2469 KNLSIEEKISGLMSR
+2469 PNLSIEDKIAGLMSR

-2514 IAKKTFDK
+2514 IAKRRFDE
-2522 TKLTTIYDALAR
+2522 TTLTNIYDALAR

-2544 RLGRKA
+2544 KTGKTVT
-2550 LYSEVRSSFNL
+2550 YSKVRSSLSSL

-2571 AKLFGLIKDTC
+2571 AKLFNLIKDTC
-2582 LNNTVRGAKSVTE
+2582 LSNTVRGAKSVTE
-2595 EATERGAVLSNAV
+2595 EATERGNILSNAV

-2618 VQKLLK
+2618 VQKILK

-2641 AILNSLNTRFNFGTQ
+2641 SILNSLNTRFNFGTQ
-2656 NQTLDTLRPAIL
+2656 NQTLDTLRPAVL
-2668 AAIKLIDYNN
+2668 AAIKLVDYHN
-2678 KVTAHYRGGDS
+2678 KVTAHYKGGHS
-2689 SVRFGSDIAKESL
+2689 AVRFGSDLAKESL

-2722 QQIIRNTLGAFT
+2722 QQIVRNTLGAFT
-2734 GVHDA
+2734 GIHDA

-2744 RQFTGDGAAMSV
+2744 RQFTGEGTAMSV
-2756 PQAMNK
+2756 PKAMNK

-2784 GLDKLSDVLSEDI
+2784 GLDKLSDVLSEETI
-2797 IRNIQNSMR
+2797 HNIQNSMR
-2806 ELNNYAT
+2806 ELNGYAA

-2822 LQEAIKNNGLTVNQF
+2822 LQEAIKGNGLTINQF
-2837 PFGEATG
+2837 PFGEATA
-2844 FRMDAEYAQRQL
+2844 FRLDSQYAQTQL
-2856 NRITE
+2856 NRIQE
-2861 RLGADHMKNIHSLSA
+2861 RLSADHMKNIHSLSA
-2876 EGFIKWLESHNKG
+2876 EGFVKWLESNNKG
-2889 AYDDLNKNREK
+2889 AYDALNKNREK
-2900 LNTLVNINSLMS
+2900 LNTLANINSLMS
-2912 ALRERSRPFGNI
+2912 AIRERSQPFGNVT
-2924 NLDTLYEGHSVQE
+2924 LDSEYAGRSIRE
-2937 LINEYVQY
+2937 LIDDYVKHMQCQY
-2945 MQGQYGNSFFK
+2945 NSSFFK

-2962 AEQARE
+2962 AEQAKD
-2968 RTNRLPKDLNQSTT
+2968 RTNRLPKDLSQSTT
-2982 GKNAHDTL
+2982 GRNAHETL

-2999 AEDLVVKGN
+2999 AEDLIINDDKGK
-3008 GNTVKHLAERSS
+3008 TVKHLAERSS
-3020 IIKQINQRAYK
+3020 IIKQINQKAYK
-3031 LLGLQMDKSDTY
+3031 LLGLRMDNSDTY
-3043 DALAMIVELTTK
+3043 DALAMLVELTTK

-3067 ELLQRSAYLNSNLNL
+3067 ERLNQSGYLNANLNL
-3082 SGFDTNANSILVDAV
+3082 SGFNSTANSIIVDAT
-3097 EINLNDTLNHISSQA
+3097 EINLSDTLNHIRSKA
-3112 MQAYSTDRRGIGERE
+3112 VQAYSTDTNRNHNVEY
-3127 TIQQHEENAFT
+3127 HENILFT
-3138 AYLESYM
+3138 NFISSYM
-3145 DRLEDRIS
+3145 NKLEVRLR
-3153 KTGATQIILRMDSA
+3153 KTGATQIILKMDSA

-3177 ERIQCAVDGS
+3177 QRIQNSTTGN
-3187 IWKGCTITIVPN
+3187 IWKNCTIAIVPN

-3207 INKTKTHLYT
+3207 INKTKTHLYA

-3257 MTGQNFDNTAH
+3257 MTGQSFDDTGH

-3280 KKTPLDLD
+3280 KVKSIDLD
-3288 RNNPDIYIANYYG
+3288 KDNPDIYIANYYG

-3306 NPKGICTPVMLQT
+3306 NPRGICTPVMLQT
-3319 QKSANDVEGISEY
+3319 QKSANDIEGISEY
-3332 ETKVAEYAYGE
+3332 ETNVAEYTYGE
-3343 IPKIPE
+3343 LPE
-3349 KMITMDGIP
+3349 TPADMITTDGIP
-3358 DIKDIT
+3358 TPIDIT
-3364 TSIPEFS
+3364 ASIPNFT

-3377 VGLNSDGSVMDSKVY
+3377 VGLNSDGSVMNSKIY
-3392 NSVVSRIPALAEAY
+3392 NSVVSRIPALTEAY

-3413 ARMERKYA
+3413 ARMEKKYA
-3421 ADANMNDMGIIY
+3421 SDPDMNMDIIH

-3453 IGRDNRVPVSTIL
+3453 IGRDNRIPASAIL
-3466 PFIRATQS
+3466 PYIDSVVNPDRNS
-3474 ADRYSARYVLQH
+3474 AKYTLVH
-3486 EGDLD
+3486 EGTLD
-3491 KHNLSGRRALAQLRS
+3491 KNNIAGRRALAQLRS
-3506 RLRIPN
+3506 RLRIPAN
-3512 DAARD
+3512 AARD
-3517 SNAPFSEWLANI
+3517 SNAAFSKWLADI
-3529 YNKYK
+3529 KAKY
-3534 DASPE
+3534 DGASPDKI
-3539 TQEQS
+3539 EQG
-3544 MVTIP
+3544 METIP
-3549 KNLLNLESSTYDS
+3549 DSVLNLDSTTYDN
-3562 DSTLRDLNINKM
+3562 DSILRDLNINKM
-3574 YEISNESNVIFL
+3574 CEISTESNVIFL
-3586 GNDANPYFYRSTT
+3586 GTDANPFFYRNTT
-3599 SNLPTLLT
+3599 SNPPTLLT
-3607 FSRVKNFEA
+3607 FNRVRNYES
-3616 QKTVGDRIVS
+3616 QKTVGDRIAS
-3626 SLATAT
+3626 SIATAT

-3646 RYSSQKSPE
+3646 RYSNQKSPE
-3655 DMSVYDTAVYK
+3655 DMSVYDTAVYE
-3666 DLTCKDSQELFDTL
+3666 DLTCNDSQNLFDTL

-3687 NIETTHLNSVF
+3687 NIDTTHLNPVF

-3736 FNTRGTGSHAEVFI
+3736 FNTKGTGSHAEVFI

-3765 NAYRLATQLYQFA
+3765 NAYRLATQLYQFSA
-3778 ANNLILDD
+3778 KNLTLDD
-3786 FECSRDEANRIFN
+3786 FDCSRDEANRIYN

-3839 EFDSKTESLLARFVN
+3839 EFDNKTESLLARFVN

-3872 IFDIFKRS
+3872 VFDIFKRS
-3880 IDLCNEYGKK
+3880 VDLCNEYGKK

-3907 ADLKIQNAIT
+3907 ADMIIQDAIT
-3917 SGLSKVS
+3917 TGLSKVS
-3924 EALSSIADTSVQ
+3924 EALSSITETSAQ

-3948 SNQDSRIANQMK
+3948 SNQDSKIANQMK

-4041 YVLKSDMSCLVSPN
+4041 YVLKSDMSCLVSAN

-4061 LGKILSDKK
+4061 LGKILTDKN

-4096 KGLVDKLI
+4096 KGLVDKLV
-4104 SGVNTSGIGYNNAYE
+4104 SGINTSGIGYNNAYE

-4130 LDSPMESEID
+4130 LNSPLESEID
-4140 KYITLSVMDKLDSK
+4140 KYVTLSVMDKLDKK
-4154 NPKVYAELY
+4154 NPKVYAELG

-4272 GRNKSATYL
+4272 GRNKTGTYL
-4281 GGKKLETTQIS
+4281 GSKKLETTQIS

-4317 NFRPLDPKN
+4317 NFKPLNPES

-4398 HAKNDFTWLK
+4398 HTKNDFTWLK

-4424 YEIKQFFK
+4424 FEIKQYFK
-4432 DKYGI
+4432 DKYGV

-4464 WNNKLRKSFTDYVS
+4464 WDNKLRKSFTDYLS

-4501 ENIVIKGIAVSMDNI
+4501 ENIVIKGVAVSVDNI

-4558 TKELTNSLTEGD
+4558 TKELTNTLTDSD

-4712 NSLVKKPSRALAGI
+4712 NSLVRKPSRALAGI